1 MEADHVLTDL
11 HSRLARGIDQIEKL
25 RVQAEKAREN
35 ADLADIPEG
44 TRYWNA
50 ERHRLEGKRQ
60 GLELVKDWI
69 RSYAPTPPAPKGEPV
84 MRERVDSVFG
94 PALILTYADGS
105 TEKVF
110 DPS

>member
-1 MEADHVLTDL
+1 MTDISADLRE
-11 HSRLARGIDQIEKL
+11 RLDRGIASIEAL
-25 RVQAEKAREN
+25 RVAAEKSRDN
-35 ADLADIPEG
+35 ADLAESVEG
-44 TRYWNA
+44 TMYWNA
-50 ERHRLEGKRQ
+50 ERFRLEGKRQ
-60 GLELVKDWI
+60 GLELVRDWL
-69 RSYAPTPPAPKGEPV
+69 RAYDPPPRPTKGEPV

>member
-1 MEADHVLTDL
+1 MIDISADL
-11 HSRLARGIDQIEKL
+11 SERLERGIASIETL
-25 RVQAEKAREN
+25 RVSAEKSREN
-35 ADLADIPEG
+35 ADLAESPEG
-44 TRYWNA
+44 TMYWNA

-60 GLELVKDWI
+60 GLELVKDWL
-69 RSYAPTPPAPKGEPV
+69 RAYDPPARPSKGEPI